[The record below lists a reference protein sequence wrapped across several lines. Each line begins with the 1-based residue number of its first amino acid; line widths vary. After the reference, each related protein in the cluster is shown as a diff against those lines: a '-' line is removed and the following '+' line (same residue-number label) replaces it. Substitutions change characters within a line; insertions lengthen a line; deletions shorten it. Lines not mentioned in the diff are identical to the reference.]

1 MIQIN
6 LLPARVR
13 KKRDALKLFTYAY
26 LGTIVLVVAA
36 IGLIW
41 MVQSQRVSSLNAQL
55 ARVQSEVSQ
64 YAKFDQ
70 MLKDIKQQKELVDKK
85 RTVIETLQKDRDS
98 IVRALA
104 LLSVQVPPEEVWFER
119 LAHSSN
125 TMTLDGVALSN
136 ESIADFMRNLESSPY
151 VEKGSVNLTHSR
163 QKVINNMK
171 LREFQVNYRF
181 YPFSEV
187 QRKLGAQA
195 S

>member
-13 KKRDALKLFTYAY
+13 KKRDALKLFTFAY
-26 LGTIVLVVAA
+26 LGCVVLTVAI
-36 IGLIW
+36 IGLLW
-41 MVQSQRVSSLNAQL
+41 TYQSQQINSLNAKLSRIQN
-55 ARVQSEVSQ
+55 EVNQ

-85 RTVIETLQKDRDS
+85 RTIIESLQKDRDT
-98 IVRALA
+98 IVRVLA
-104 LLSVQVPPEEVWFER
+104 LLSVQIPPEEVWFER
-119 LAHSSN
+119 LAQSSN
-125 TMTLDGVALSN
+125 TITLDGVALSN

-151 VEKGSVNLTHSR
+151 VEKGTVNLTHSR
-163 QKVINNMK
+163 QKVVSNMK
-171 LREFQVNYRF
+171 LREFQVTYRF

-187 QRKLGAQA
+187 QKKLKAQA

>member
-13 KKRDALKLFTYAY
+13 RKRDAIKLFTLAY
-26 LGTIVLVVAA
+26 LGCIVLMIAA
-36 IGLIW
+36 IGLLW
-41 MVQSQRVSSLNAQL
+41 MVQSQRIKSLQ
-55 ARVQSEVSQ
+55 ARLTSVQNEVNQ

-70 MLKDIKQQKELVDKK
+70 MLKDIKQQKELVEKK
-85 RTVIETLQKDRDS
+85 RTIIENLQKDRDT
-98 IVRALA
+98 IVRVLA
-104 LLSVQVPPEEVWFER
+104 LLSVQLPPEEIWFER
-119 LAHSSN
+119 LAQSSN

-163 QKVINNMK
+163 QKVISNMK
-171 LREFQVNYRF
+171 LREFQVTYRF

-187 QRKLGAQA
+187 QKQLKAQA

>member
-26 LGTIVLVVAA
+26 LGTVVVVVAG
-36 IGLIW
+36 IGLLW
-41 MVQSQRVSSLNAQL
+41 MVQSQRINSLNAQL
-55 ARVQSEVSQ
+55 ARLQAEVAQ

-85 RTVIETLQKDRDS
+85 RTVIETLQMDRDA

-104 LLSVQVPPEEVWFER
+104 LLSVQIPQEEVWFER
-119 LAHSSN
+119 LAQSAN
-125 TMTLDGVALSN
+125 TITLDGVALSN

-171 LREFQVNYRF
+171 LREFQVTYRF
-181 YPFSEV
+181 YTFSEV
-187 QRKLGAQA
+187 QKILGAKA

>member
-41 MVQSQRVSSLNAQL
+41 MVQSQRISSLNAQL
-55 ARVQSEVSQ
+55 TRVQSEVSQ

>member
-26 LGTIVLVVAA
+26 LAAIVVAVGI
-36 IGLIW
+36 IGLLW
-41 MVQSQRVSSLNAQL
+41 TFQSQRISSLNAQL
-55 ARVQSEVSQ
+55 ARIQGEVSQ
-64 YAKFDQ
+64 YARFDQ

-104 LLSVQVPPEEVWFER
+104 LLSIQIPPEEVWFER

-163 QKVINNMK
+163 QKIINNMK

-187 QRKLGAQA
+187 QSKLGAQA